1 MASPAPGGGAP
12 SSQSPS
18 ARRWRIG
25 ARCRGA
31 GPERGARGRCPINTG
46 PLRWSLRSLR
56 VAIPPRAELTF
67 VCALRSSLPRRRSVS
82 SESRPLTA
90 AAMNGQ
96 LNGFHEAFIEEGT
109 FLFTSESV
117 GEGHPDKI
125 CDQISDAVLDAHLQ
139 QDPDAK
145 VACETVAKTGMILLA
160 GEITSRAA
168 VDYQKVV
175 REAIKHI
182 GYDDSSK
189 GFDYKTCNVLVALE
203 QQSPDIAQGVHLDRN
218 EEDIGAGDQG
228 LMFGYATDETEECM
242 PLTIVLAHKL
252 NAKLAELRRNGTL
265 PWLRPDS
272 KTQYM
277 QDRGAVLPIRVHTIV
292 ISVQHDEEVCL
303 DEMRDALK
311 EKVIKAVVPAK
322 YLDEDTIYHLQPSG
336 RFVIG
341 GPQGDAGLTGRKIIV
356 DTYGGWGAHGGGAFS
371 GKDYTKVD
379 RSAAYAARWVAKSL
393 VKGGL
398 CRRVLVQVS
407 YAIGVSHPLSI
418 SIFHYGTSQKSEREL
433 LEIVKKNFD
442 LRPGVIVRDLD
453 LKKPIYQRTAA
464 YGHFGRDSFPW
475 EVPKKLK
482 Y

>member
-1 MASPAPGGGAP
+1 M
-12 SSQSPS
+12 
-18 ARRWRIG
+18 
-25 ARCRGA
+25 
-31 GPERGARGRCPINTG
+31 
-46 PLRWSLRSLR
+46 
-56 VAIPPRAELTF
+56 
-67 VCALRSSLPRRRSVS
+67 ALR
-82 SESRPLTA
+82 
-90 AAMNGQ
+90 Q
-96 LNGFHEAFIEEGT
+96 
-109 FLFTSESV
+109 
-117 GEGHPDKI
+117 DKI

-175 REAIKHI
+175 RETIKHI

-272 KTQYM
+272 KTQT
-277 QDRGAVLPIRVHTIV
+277 DGLDGLICFAFK
-292 ISVQHDEEVCL
+292 HDEEVCL

-442 LRPGVIVRDLD
+442 LRPGVIV
-453 LKKPIYQRTAA
+453 
-464 YGHFGRDSFPW
+464 SS
-475 EVPKKLK
+475 
-482 Y
+482 